1 MDLRPIARPL
11 LSAIFVSG
19 GVDALRHPGPKAEMS
34 ADVSTTIAEGVGLP
48 SDPELLVQV
57 NGAVQVGA
65 GVLMALGRLPQLA
78 ALALACSLV
87 PTTIAGHPFWQ
98 IDDEQQRKR
107 QRLQFLKNLGLLGGL
122 LATMG
127 DPACPPAGSGDSI

>member
-1 MDLRPIARPL
+1 MDFLPIARPL

-19 GVDALRHPGPKAEMS
+19 GIDALKHPGPKAALS
-34 ADVSTTIAEGVGLP
+34 ADVSTTIADGVGLP

-65 GVLMALGRLPQLA
+65 GLFMAVGRLPRLA

-87 PTTIAGHPFWQ
+87 PTTIAGHAFWQ
-98 IDDEQQRKR
+98 IDDEAQRKR

-127 DPACPPAGSGDSI
+127 GPASPPSDHHPI